1 MANNLEE
8 KISFKSDGFQLQ
20 GLLHHAGKKGV
31 VVTHPHPLYGGS
43 MHNPVVETITE
54 TFQHQGYTTLRFNF
68 RGVGDSQGVYDE
80 GAGEKRDVCQALAYL
95 AQMNFEKTCLA
106 GYSFGAWVNA
116 QIPPEEASTE
126 ALVMVSPPVAFI
138 DFEPMQKIPNLKLV
152 VTGSRD
158 NIAPAHMIREKL
170 PSWNPASQ
178 FEIIPGADHFYSG
191 YADSLA
197 STLITHIKTI

>member
-1 MANNLEE
+1 
-8 KISFKSDGFQLQ
+8 
-20 GLLHHAGKKGV
+20 
-31 VVTHPHPLYGGS
+31 

-54 TFQHQGYTTLRFNF
+54 TFQHQGYTTLRFDF
-68 RGVGDSQGVYDE
+68 RGVGASQGTFDQ

-170 PSWNPASQ
+170 PAWNPASQ

-191 YADSLA
+191 YTDSLA
-197 STLITHIKTI
+197 STLITHIETI